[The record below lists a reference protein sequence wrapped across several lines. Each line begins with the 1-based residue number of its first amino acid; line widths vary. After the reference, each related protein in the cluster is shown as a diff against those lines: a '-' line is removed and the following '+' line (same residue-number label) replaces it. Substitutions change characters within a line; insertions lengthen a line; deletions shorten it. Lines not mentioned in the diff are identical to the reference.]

1 MECFLPDE
9 ESLTPTP
16 SHDCDIVEV
25 RWSSSVS
32 SEIQRYLECI
42 QQVPGRAHS
51 RVCDNSMVVPL
62 ADLKKAINSFQKSD
76 RRQTDPVLMMSIGF
90 DRPMSCPVGASP
102 QRKLSRKRAMASGET
117 GLFFRA
123 QSVPMIEREWA
134 STDNAVPTF
143 QSPPATDPNKTA
155 EKKSRGFKRSKSEES
170 IAATRSKNHLAVQH
184 FQSRLLVA
192 ALLRWASQLMSTAIY
207 DDAKMAAK
215 KNACRITTRRHLR
228 AWWANACLLMCMRRH
243 LRFWYTHVC
252 SCKIRN
258 LRLLRRCMRSLAL
271 HAHVSGAIK
280 YLADERQR
288 NFLSRCLALWT
299 QVVAVHR
306 EMHHQLLRRCICILA
321 LHAYVSGAI
330 KDLADE
336 RHRNF
341 LFRSLASW
349 TQVVVVHRYLAL
361 VCMRQQRVME
371 LGLLRRCICNL
382 AIHARISGACNQMAE
397 ERRRNICSRY
407 LIVWTQAV
415 VVHREILEIMEI
427 FQEGRIFW
435 SGMQTHTHTHT
446 HYSLDVTA

>member
-1 MECFLPDE
+1 
-9 ESLTPTP
+9 
-16 SHDCDIVEV
+16 
-25 RWSSSVS
+25 
-32 SEIQRYLECI
+32 
-42 QQVPGRAHS
+42 
-51 RVCDNSMVVPL
+51 
-62 ADLKKAINSFQKSD
+62 
-76 RRQTDPVLMMSIGF
+76 
-90 DRPMSCPVGASP
+90 
-102 QRKLSRKRAMASGET
+102 MASGET

-123 QSVPMIEREWA
+123 QSVPMIFDFAEREWA

-143 QSPPATDPNKTA
+143 PSPAATDQNKTA

-170 IAATRSKNHLAVQH
+170 IAARSKNHLAVQH

-192 ALLRWASQLMSTAIY
+192 ALLLWASQLVSTAIY

-215 KNACRITTRRHLR
+215 KNACRITTRRHLS

-243 LRFWYTHVC
+243 LRFWYTHLC
-252 SCKIRN
+252 SCKVRN
-258 LRLLRRCMRSLAL
+258 LRLLRRCIRSLAL
-271 HAHVSGAIK
+271 HTHVSGAIK

-288 NFLSRCLALWT
+288 DFLSRCLALWT
-299 QVVAVHR
+299 QVVVVHR
-306 EMHHQLLRRCICILA
+306 VMHHQLLRRCIRTLA
-321 LHAYVSGAI
+321 LHAHVSGAI

-336 RHRNF
+336 RGRNF

-361 VCMRQQRVME
+361 VCMRQQRVMQ

-397 ERRRNICSRY
+397 ERRLNICSRY

-415 VVHREILEIMEI
+415 VVHREILEISEI
-427 FQEGRIFW
+427 FCCGRIFW
-435 SGMQTHTHTHT
+435 SGMQTHTHKHT